1 VIQIAAA
8 DSESGAMKI
17 LTKAQ
22 AAGGKA
28 LASAN
33 PFTQEV
39 QKGSATLFRARF
51 GGFDSK
57 AQAWNA
63 CEALKKKQYGC
74 FALNN

>member
-1 VIQIAAA
+1 
-8 DSESGAMKI
+8 MKI
-17 LTKAQ
+17 LNKAQ

-63 CEALKKKQYGC
+63 CEALKKKSYGC